1 MTDCIFCKIV
11 NGDLS
16 ATIVHKG
23 AHVTAFRDIHPAA
36 PVHVLVVPNRHIA
49 DVRALQA
56 DDAEAL
62 TEMFLVANQVAAA
75 EGLAQSGYRL
85 LFNYGPDANL
95 VVPHLHLHLLGGR
108 PLGPMVTPAR
118 KP

>member
-75 EGLAQSGYRL
+75 EGSPSRVIVSCSITGQ
-85 LFNYGPDANL
+85 
-95 VVPHLHLHLLGGR
+95 
-108 PLGPMVTPAR
+108 TPTWSSPTCICTSSVGDR
-118 KP
+118 WGQW